1 MKKNIIKRVKV
12 VSNIEEIKNKTKK
25 LAELLNEANSI
36 IAELAEKGIEAEIE
50 VGEAQHEQHKIPSCE
65 SLN

>member
-1 MKKNIIKRVKV
+1 MKKKIVKRVKV

-50 VGEAQHEQHKIPSCE
+50 VGEGRHEEIPKSA